1 MLLLVVFLKHM
12 ELVEM
17 KINFNGHSPT
27 DREVEFT
34 QDDQVRLFEIMK
46 EEFINHITYARFSNI
61 YHPTKIEKG
70 IAKFCDDYNVD
81 IAYEKD
87 RVAFFTALIKEMK
100 YQ

>member
-1 MLLLVVFLKHM
+1 
-12 ELVEM
+12 M
-17 KINFNGHSPT
+17 KINFKSHQIS

-46 EEFINHITYARFSNI
+46 EEFIQHITYARFNNI

-70 IAKFCDDYNVD
+70 IAKFCDDFNVD
-81 IAYEKD
+81 IEYDKD
-87 RVAFFTALIKEMK
+87 RVAFFTSIIKEMK